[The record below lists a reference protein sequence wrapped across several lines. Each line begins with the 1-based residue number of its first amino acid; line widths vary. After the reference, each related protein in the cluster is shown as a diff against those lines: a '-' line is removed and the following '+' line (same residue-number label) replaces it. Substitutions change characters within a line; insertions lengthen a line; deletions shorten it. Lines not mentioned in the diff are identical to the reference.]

1 MQYVGKKHDD
11 DDDDD
16 DDTLNGLINGAIES
30 WDSGTINR

>member
-30 WDSGTINR
+30 